1 MNDQENNQVKVV
13 GRLWRPRDV
22 AKRWMFHPETIR
34 RKIRN
39 GEIGSIIIGGR
50 RLVPEEEVLR
60 VEAEGSVDCVR
71 DGNQTGGGK

>member
-1 MNDQENNQVKVV
+1 
-13 GRLWRPRDV
+13 
-22 AKRWMFHPETIR
+22 MFHPETIR